1 MSVNPAHRLGGGGGG
16 LDFQTRSAHKRTFP
30 SGPRWTL
37 VTDVRVTCCGTV
49 MFANVPHARARAAD
63 RRVHVNA
70 FTRRMRCSRVRRSRA
85 SRLMFILVR
94 TNAVFTWPA
103 TSRDSRPPR
112 LDTRVRPSSAAVP
125 VPRRNTTVRASR
137 RTGRSARLTPGRLYF
152 EVTSRAPF
160 VC

>member
-1 MSVNPAHRLGGGGGG
+1 M
-16 LDFQTRSAHKRTFP
+16 
-30 SGPRWTL
+30 
-37 VTDVRVTCCGTV
+37 RVTCCGTV

-103 TSRDSRPPR
+103 TSRDSRPPSVRHACAPQLCSRPGPASKYNRPGVETDRPISASDARTVVFRSDVTCPVR
-112 LDTRVRPSSAAVP
+112 LLNVAMYVFKTVTLIGDRLVR
-125 VPRRNTTVRASR
+125 TTR
-137 RTGRSARLTPGRLYF
+137 RTSVVL
-152 EVTSRAPF
+152 VT
-160 VC
+160 